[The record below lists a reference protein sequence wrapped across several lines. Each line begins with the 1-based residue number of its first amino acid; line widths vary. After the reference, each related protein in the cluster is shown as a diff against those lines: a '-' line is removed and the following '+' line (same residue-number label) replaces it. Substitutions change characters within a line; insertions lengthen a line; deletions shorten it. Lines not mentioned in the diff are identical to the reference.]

1 MANFDGI
8 RGQKIIYLFRKYS
21 ERTTVTGLNVAYVSD
36 NSKSISSNADTVA
49 TKDGNFSPGQ
59 TPEITLSASAYVKKG
74 DELVDKLKAALL
86 NSEMLEIWEAN
97 LDEPGTNSGK
107 YKGTYYQGYIT
118 GLTLNST
125 AEEWANYDL
134 EFTMN
139 GKGADGD
146 VTVPSSIVEEA
157 DYVFA
162 DATVATQ

>member
-21 ERTTVTGLNVAYVSD
+21 ERTTTAGLNVAYVSD

-59 TPEITLSASAYVKKG
+59 SPEITLSASAYVKKG
-74 DELVDKLKAALL
+74 DELVDKLKSALL
-86 NSEMLEIWEAN
+86 NSEMREIWEAN
-97 LDEPGTNSGK
+97 LDEAGTTSGK

-125 AEEWANYDL
+125 AEEWASYDL
-134 EFTMN
+134 EFTIN

-146 VTVPSSIVEEA
+146 VTVPASIVEES

-162 DATVATQ
+162 DSVQAQQ